1 MFDNSTWSMLG
12 TQESA
17 FGKSLPQQI
26 ADFIATEILQG
37 RLHPGDRLKEEELAE
52 KFQTS
57 RAPVREALYLLQI
70 DGLVERQPRRGTV
83 VKAYTQKEIRELYE
97 VRQGLELIAVE
108 RLRQVWNRQAAQ
120 RFHAVLADM
129 ERALANADAEAY
141 SESNEAFHELMFDL
155 AGNEVLLRLYRQ
167 LQNLLRLL
175 LRLSTQEPAQMR
187 ASYEEHRAIV
197 AALERGDFE
206 EARRVLA
213 DNVNHGLHRALGTRG
228 EVSPSSRK

>member
-1 MFDNSTWSMLG
+1 MLDNHFWPMMGATSS
-12 TQESA
+12 E

-26 ADFIATEILQG
+26 ADYIATEILQG
-37 RLHPGDRLKEEELAE
+37 RFRPGERLKEEDLAA

-83 VKAYTQKEIRELYE
+83 VKAYTEKEIRELYE
-97 VRQGLELIAVE
+97 VRQGLEQIAVE
-108 RLRQVWNRQAAQ
+108 RLRHAWSRRAAE
-120 RFHAVLADM
+120 RFHTVLADM
-129 ERALANADAEAY
+129 EQALADSDAEAY
-141 SESNEAFHELMFDL
+141 SESNEAFHELIFDL

-175 LRLSTQEPAQMR
+175 LRLSTQEAAQMR

-206 EARRVLA
+206 EAKRVLA
-213 DNVNHGLHRALGTRG
+213 QNVDHGLHRALGTRT
-228 EVSPSSRK
+228 EVPPSSRK